1 MVFTVNKSVVV
12 HKTSDRKNNHM
23 PLGPLCFSGD
33 HWSKLATQE
42 RLDDDKPD
50 LGHVGHSLN

>member
-1 MVFTVNKSVVV
+1 MVITVNKSVVV

-33 HWSKLATQE
+33 HWSKLVTQE
-42 RLDDDKPD
+42 RLDEGKLD
-50 LGHVGHSLN
+50 LDHVGHSLN